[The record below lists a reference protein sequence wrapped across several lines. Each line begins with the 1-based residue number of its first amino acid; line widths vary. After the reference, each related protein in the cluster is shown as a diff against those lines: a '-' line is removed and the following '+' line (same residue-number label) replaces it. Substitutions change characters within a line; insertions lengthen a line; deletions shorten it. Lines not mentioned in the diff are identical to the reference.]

1 MVSTAQSDANAEL
14 AHETID
20 LMAQYGV
27 STTAPN
33 YEVWLTHR
41 LGANPALSREI
52 EGRIVRGESFSE
64 SANDELFEKFFSH
77 TRLSQQMMETG
88 ECVARELAQV
98 LDALKSGGDLSA
110 SYADKLQDAAGSFES
125 SLDASRLREIVMGL
139 SAATRDM
146 VQRTN
151 DLNRQMQSSA
161 LQVATLQTNLQSAE
175 AEARQD
181 GLTGLANRRTFDVV
195 LRRQTALAQQAH
207 GALTLIMC
215 DIDHFKN
222 FNDRWG
228 HPVGDQVLRFIA
240 QTMKERVPG
249 AALAARY
256 GGEEFGIVLPN
267 VSLQEAHLIA
277 EGVRVA
283 VRSKKLVRRSTQE
296 QIGIVTISMGIA
308 AYAQGEKPSTLLARA
323 DACLYAAKH
332 AGRDQ
337 IVLDTEANAVAA

>member
-1 MVSTAQSDANAEL
+1 MDSSAQNAASADM

-20 LMAQYGV
+20 LMTQYGV
-27 STTAPN
+27 PTTAPN

-52 EGRIVRGESFSE
+52 EGHIVRGELFSE
-64 SANDELFEKFFSH
+64 TVNDELFEKFFSH

-88 ECVARELAQV
+88 ECIARELAQV
-98 LDALKSGGDLSA
+98 LEALKSGGDMSA
-110 SYADKLQDAAGSFES
+110 SYADTLQEAASSFEN
-125 SLDASRLREIVMGL
+125 SLDATHLREVVSGL
-139 SAATRDM
+139 AAATRDM
-146 VQRTN
+146 VRRSN
-151 DLNRQMQSSA
+151 DLNHQMRDSA
-161 LQVATLQTNLQSAE
+161 QQVATLQTNLQSAE

-195 LRRQTALAQQAH
+195 LRRQTALAQQSH
-207 GALTLIMC
+207 GMMALIMC
-215 DIDHFKN
+215 DIDHFKS

-240 QTMKERVPG
+240 QTLKERVPG

-267 VSLQEAHLIA
+267 VSLLDAHAIA
-277 EGVRVA
+277 EGVRIA

-308 AYAQGEKPSTLLARA
+308 AYVQGEKPSALLARA
-323 DACLYAAKH
+323 DSCLYAAKR

-337 IVLDTEANAVAA
+337 IVLDAEATAAAA

>member
-1 MVSTAQSDANAEL
+1 MVLIAQPAASAHL

-20 LMAQYGV
+20 LMTQYCV
-27 STTAPN
+27 PTTAPN

-41 LGANPALSREI
+41 LGANPALSQEI
-52 EGRIVRGESFSE
+52 EGHIVRGEEFSE
-64 SANDELFEKFFSH
+64 TVNDELFEKHFSH

-88 ECVARELAQV
+88 ECIARELTQV

-110 SYADKLQDAAGSFES
+110 SYAEKLQDAAGSFES
-125 SLDASRLREIVMGL
+125 SLDAGRLREVVMGL

-146 VQRTN
+146 VRRSN
-151 DLNRQMQSSA
+151 DLNHQMQRSA

-181 GLTGLANRRTFDVV
+181 ALTGLANRRTFDVV

-215 DIDHFKN
+215 DIDHFKS

-240 QTMKERVPG
+240 QTLKERVPG

-267 VSLQEAHLIA
+267 VTVMDAHAIA
-277 EGVRVA
+277 EGVRIA

-308 AYAQGEKPSTLLARA
+308 AYVHGEKPSSLLARA
-323 DACLYAAKH
+323 DSCLYAAKH

-337 IVLDTEANAVAA
+337 VILDSEMNAAAA